1 MLGLLFPRLTND
13 AARGAELFDAV
24 VAKAREEH
32 WYISGGVPDTIDG
45 RFAMLTTIAA
55 LVMVRIER
63 DGDSGN
69 QIAATLTERFVYAM
83 EAEHREMGLGD
94 PTLGKTVR
102 KLVGLLAWRVELWRD
117 ATRKGDWEGP
127 TLQSL
132 FGGGESSP
140 TAIAHAAAALRKFWR
155 ELDAGPLGAIAQGR
169 LE

>member
-45 RFAMLTTIAA
+45 RFAMLATIAA

-69 QIAATLTERFVYAM
+69 PIAATLTERFVHAM
-83 EAEHREMGLGD
+83 AAEHREMGLGD

-102 KLVGLLAWRVELWRD
+102 KLVSLLAQRVELWRSAVD
-117 ATRKGDWEGP
+117 SGDWDGAARR
-127 TLQSL
+127 SI
-132 FGGGESSP
+132 FGGESSP
-140 TAIAHAAAALRKFWR
+140 NATAHAGAALRNFWR
-155 ELDAGPLGAIAQGR
+155 ELDAAPLGAIAEGR

>member
-13 AARGAELFDAV
+13 PARGAELFDAV

-32 WYISGGVPDTIDG
+32 WYISGGVPDTVDG

-69 QIAATLTERFVYAM
+69 PIAATLTERFVHAM
-83 EAEHREMGLGD
+83 AAEHREMGLGD

-102 KLVGLLAWRVELWRD
+102 KLVSLLAQRVELWRSAVD
-117 ATRKGDWEGP
+117 SGDWDGAARR
-127 TLQSL
+127 SI
-132 FGGGESSP
+132 FGRGESSP
-140 TAIAHAAAALRKFWR
+140 TATAHAAAALRNFWR
-155 ELDAGPLGAIAQGR
+155 ELDAAPLGAIAEGR